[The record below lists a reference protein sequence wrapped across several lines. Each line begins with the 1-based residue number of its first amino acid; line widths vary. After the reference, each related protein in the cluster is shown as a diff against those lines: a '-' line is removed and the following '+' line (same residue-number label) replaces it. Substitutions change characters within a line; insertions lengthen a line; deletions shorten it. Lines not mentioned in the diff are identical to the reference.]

1 MPDKTVKSQAFR
13 LKGRLYTLTVL
24 HVQDANPETIALQL
38 AELTAKAPRLF
49 EHAPLVLDVS
59 AFDDATLDINAIV
72 DAVRGCGLFPVALQG
87 AMPGLTH
94 AAKQLG
100 LGVLNSSS
108 TNDKPLEM
116 HDEAMP
122 QTVAASAVPS
132 EGGRNKTIT
141 APVRSGQQVVGK
153 GGDLIVAASVSHG
166 AELLADGNIHVYGP
180 LRGRALA
187 GISGD
192 RSARIFCQSLE
203 ADLVSIAGFYR
214 LSDAIQPFDR
224 PCQIYL
230 EGDSLQIEPL

>member
-24 HVQDANPETIALQL
+24 HVQDANPDAVSLQL

-49 EHAPLVLDVS
+49 EQAPLVLDVS
-59 AFDDATLDINAIV
+59 AFDDATPDINGIV
-72 DAVRGCGLFPVALQG
+72 DAVRRCGLFPVALQG
-87 AMPGLTH
+87 AVNGLSQ

-116 HDEAMP
+116 PEAAAVE
-122 QTVAASAVPS
+122 TVAAAVPS
-132 EGGRNKTIT
+132 AEGGRNKTIT